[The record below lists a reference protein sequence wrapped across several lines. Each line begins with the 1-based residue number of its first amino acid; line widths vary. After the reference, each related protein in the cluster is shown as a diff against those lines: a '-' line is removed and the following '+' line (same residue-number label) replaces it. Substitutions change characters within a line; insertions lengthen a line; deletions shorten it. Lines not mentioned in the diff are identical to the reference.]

1 MVPFDLECV
10 WLVHEVVFKEWN
22 DREAR
27 GGGKKKELR
36 EARGGS
42 IFFFFACGAHGG
54 SMKK

>member
-27 GGGKKKELR
+27 GGGKKKLR

-42 IFFFFACGAHGG
+42 IFFCSSPAAR
-54 SMKK
+54 MEVV